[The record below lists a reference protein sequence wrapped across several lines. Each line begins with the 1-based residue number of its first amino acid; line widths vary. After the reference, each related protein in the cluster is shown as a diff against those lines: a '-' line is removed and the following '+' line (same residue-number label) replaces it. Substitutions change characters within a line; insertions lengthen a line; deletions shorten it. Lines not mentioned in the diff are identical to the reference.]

1 MLVHKPISAK
11 IIVGSCGLGTPDM
24 DLVEK
29 RAREVAKIQAHPSP
43 TAADWAE
50 ARRELHGLGVEQE
63 AGPEAQPAEEQIGGE
78 IGFEGDSPNS
88 LANLLP
94 DSKAILSSNEDD
106 PTLGEELVREGMEE
120 AEHERML
127 LARQKDRQ

>member
-43 TAADWAE
+43 TPADWAE
-50 ARRELHGLGVEQE
+50 ARRELHGLGVGQE
-63 AGPEAQPAEEQIGGE
+63 AGSAGAEAQLGGE
-78 IGFEGDSPNS
+78 IGFEGDVPNS

-94 DSKAILSSNEDD
+94 DSKATRSLNEDD

-127 LARQKDRQ
+127 LARRNDQR